1 MLKESVIKEHDGYLM
16 ITDKSSP
23 ETIRSVFR
31 ISKKVYKKAI
41 GALYK
46 QRRIAIED
54 KGVRLLD

>member
-1 MLKESVIKEHDGYLM
+1 VLKEHDGYLM
-16 ITDKSSP
+16 ITDKSTP

-54 KGVRLLD
+54 NGIRLLD